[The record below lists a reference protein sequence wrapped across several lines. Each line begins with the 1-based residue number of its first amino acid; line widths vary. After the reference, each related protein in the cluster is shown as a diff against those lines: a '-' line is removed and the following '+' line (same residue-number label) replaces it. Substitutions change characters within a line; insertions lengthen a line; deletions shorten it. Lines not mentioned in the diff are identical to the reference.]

1 MIYRKYIN
9 KAFMLMKCYIISLI
23 SVFVLF
29 AAVTFLFDSSKNL
42 QIIINIIGGCALA
55 AIIIMIIMCSRTFGK
70 CACPYCRAGKVFRCV
85 EYEKALRKSR
95 NANSFQCPKCR
106 NMISII

>member
-29 AAVTFLFDSSKNL
+29 AAVTFLFDNSKNL
-42 QIIINIIGGCALA
+42 QIIMNLIGGGVLA
-55 AIIIMIIMCSRTFGK
+55 AIVIMIIMCSRNFAK
-70 CACPYCRAGKVFRCV
+70 CACPYCKAGKVFRCV
-85 EYEKALRKSR
+85 EYEKALRKNR
-95 NANSFQCPKCR
+95 NANRFQCPKCR
-106 NMISII
+106 NTISII